1 LLDLLAKAFVVR
13 RLRISAQ
20 YARSSLLG
28 LRKNLLRN
36 RRQSYC
42 IVTAEG
48 CGPSEFVALSNRTY
62 SVEYQNSLEPGTWS
76 TLMKVPARLTN
87 RVETVTEPGGA
98 PETRFY
104 RLTTP
109 ALP

>member
-48 CGPSEFVALSNRTY
+48 CGPSVLLIAVFHTSA
-62 SVEYQNSLEPGTWS
+62 
-76 TLMKVPARLTN
+76 
-87 RVETVTEPGGA
+87 
-98 PETRFY
+98 TRF
-104 RLTTP
+104 
-109 ALP
+109 